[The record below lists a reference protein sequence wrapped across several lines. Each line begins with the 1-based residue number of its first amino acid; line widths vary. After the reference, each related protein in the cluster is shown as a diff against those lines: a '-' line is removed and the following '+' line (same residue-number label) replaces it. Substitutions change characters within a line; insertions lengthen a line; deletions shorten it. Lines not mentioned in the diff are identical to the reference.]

1 MSSRCGPQALFP
13 VFIAFPYCLCMIHYK
28 QYSFDKNQLNNRSI
42 ERRVM
47 GNKEIIEEINKKIEI
62 CKEKINSKNSNKI
75 ISDIEKLIEQYKPEN
90 DIQKRIINNRS
101 LEVNDLKNTSKK
113 TEEKNQKTNRQS

>member
-1 MSSRCGPQALFP
+1 L
-13 VFIAFPYCLCMIHYK
+13 YDTYK
-28 QYSFDKNQLNNRSI
+28 QYSFDKNQLNKGSI

-62 CKEKINSKNSNKI
+62 CKEKINSKNTNKI

-90 DIQKRIINNRS
+90 DIQKRIINNRNS
-101 LEVNDLKNTSKK
+101 EVNDLKNARKK
-113 TEEKNQKTNRQS
+113 TKV

>member
-1 MSSRCGPQALFP
+1 MALPFL
-13 VFIAFPYCLCMIHYK
+13 FILSYK
-28 QYSFDKNQLNNRSI
+28 QYSFDKNQLNNGSI

-62 CKEKINSKNSNKI
+62 CKEKINSKNTNKI

-90 DIQKRIINNRS
+90 DIQKRIINNRIS
-101 LEVNDLKNTSKK
+101 EINDLKNVSKK
-113 TEEKNQKTNRQS
+113 TKEKN

>member
-1 MSSRCGPQALFP
+1 
-13 VFIAFPYCLCMIHYK
+13 MIHYK
-28 QYSFDKNQLNNRSI
+28 QYSFDKNQLNNGSI

-62 CKEKINSKNSNKI
+62 CKEKINSKSTKKI

-90 DIQKRIINNRS
+90 DIQIRIINNRIS
-101 LEVNDLKNTSKK
+101 EVNNLKNASKK
-113 TEEKNQKTNRQS
+113 TKREK